1 MEILRFNEAE
11 SNTPKRKRN
20 SRGMIALGLV
30 ATLFGVGSALASST
44 ISINSGDPINVG
56 QGVSLVTACDED
68 NSIDIRFG
76 TALKGKTE
84 IEADDDVGVGLDKT
98 KGELRGKP
106 VFFTNNIV
114 LSKVDGRANDEE
126 TGFGCGTQYFSL
138 QVYYNPSN
146 DDVADVVKPY
156 TCGQLGLR
164 GGDNVVTGDN
174 TNTGTGISEVT
185 CTTPGTI
192 KFKVDTNESL
202 DPAAVLNSTLTLPLG
217 KKVKEGSTILDKALD
232 ISYFTLVSSNS

>member
-11 SNTPKRKRN
+11 SNTPKRKKS

-30 ATLFGVGSALASST
+30 ATLFGVGSALASTT
-44 ISINSGDPINVG
+44 IQINSGDPINVG

-68 NSIDIRFG
+68 NMIDIRFG

-84 IEADDDVGVGLDKT
+84 IVEDDDTGLDKT

-114 LSKVDGRANDEE
+114 LSKVDGRANNEE
-126 TGFGCGTQYFSL
+126 TGFGCGTQYFTL

-146 DDVADVVKPY
+146 DEIADVVKPY

-164 GGDNVVTGDN
+164 GGDNVVEGDN
-174 TNTGTGISEVT
+174 TNTGTGISGIT

-192 KFKVDTNESL
+192 KFQVDTNTSV
-202 DPAAVLNSTLTLPLG
+202 DDDGVPNSTLTLPLG
-217 KKVKEGSTILDKALD
+217 KKVKAESTILDKALD